1 MNVTQRELAR
11 AAKVSQATV
20 ARVLRK
26 DPGVSQA
33 LRAKV
38 LEAVERCQYQ
48 QNPLVD
54 AWASKFRANHRHA
67 GLVLAHV
74 SGYPETAYSS
84 QPRLRRLRDSM
95 LTHTATME
103 IGIEPFY
110 CGPGGLGTGRLMDI
124 LLARGIQPVLY
135 GPFPREAQAP
145 DMDWT
150 KLSVAAIG
158 ESPATEAL
166 HRIVHS
172 RYLSM
177 REALI
182 ALRAKGFQRTGLIIS
197 GPREEA
203 IAERGWLPAVLR
215 DSSNRPTRERV
226 PWLHLKGN
234 DKDAVR
240 QWVRKYQPDAVLSP
254 SLYVAPWLKSLQPAP
269 LFIGLDLDIPPDST
283 TGAGIVYPAQT
294 IAQAAVDMLIAK
306 HDLHDLGK
314 PAHGQI
320 HSYFAPIEGLD

>member
-11 AAKVSQATV
+11 AARVSQATV

-26 DPGVSQA
+26 DPHVSPA

-48 QNPLVD
+48 HNPLVD

-84 QPRLRRLRDSM
+84 QPRLRDLRDSM
-95 LTHTATME
+95 LAHTATME
-103 IGIEPFY
+103 TAIEPFY
-110 CGPGGLGTGRLMDI
+110 CGPGGLAAGRLRDI
-124 LLARGIQPVLY
+124 LLARGIQTVLY
-135 GPFPREAQAP
+135 GPFPREAP
-145 DMDWT
+145 VPEMVWD

-177 REALI
+177 REALST
-182 ALRAKGFQRTGLIIS
+182 LRAKGFQRPGLILF
-197 GPREEA
+197 GPLEQA
-203 IAERGWLPAVLR
+203 MAAQGWLPGVLW
-215 DSSNRPTRERV
+215 DSSTRPARERV
-226 PWLHLKGN
+226 PWLHLDGN
-234 DKDAVR
+234 ERDAVL
-240 QWVRKYQPDAVLSP
+240 QWALKHQPDAVLSP
-254 SLYVAPWLKSLQPAP
+254 LLDVAAWLKPLHPAP
-269 LFIGLDLDIPPDST
+269 LFVGLDLDLPPAPPLR
-283 TGAGIVYPAQT
+283 AGIVYPAQT
-294 IAQAAVDMLIAK
+294 IARAAVDLLISK
-306 HDLHDLGK
+306 HDIHDLGK

-320 HSYFAPIEGLD
+320 HSYLAPIEGLD